1 MRKLLTSLV
10 LFVFIAILLKSSFIS
25 GAKHPQKTP
34 SKSSSE
40 TSAEGPRVHF
50 LETSWDFGKIPLN
63 SGVSHAYWIKNV
75 GTDTLK
81 ILKVR
86 PG

>member
-1 MRKLLTSLV
+1 MRKLLTSLF
-10 LFVFIAILLKSSFIS
+10 LFAFIVILLKSSFIS
-25 GAKHPQKTP
+25 GANQPQKTP

-40 TSAEGPRVHF
+40 TSTEGPKVHF
-50 LETSWDFGKIPLN
+50 SETSWDFGKIPLN
-63 SGVSHAYWIKNV
+63 SGVSHVYWIKNV